1 MKMNTTAKP
10 SATTTTTTTTT
21 ANNSNTSG
29 APKSNAEFRK
39 FLTKQ

>member
-10 SATTTTTTTTT
+10 SATTTTT
-21 ANNSNTSG
+21 ANNTNASG